1 MKGRLVRRR
10 SSRVLVSNSD
20 IGLGAVWPGAGHF
33 TSLSLRFQLS
43 RLRRRAAVRIIPGR
57 YFAHSARHQAHL
69 QFIQFCHHLKNPW
82 VLLFPSLGLGSFQG
96 KSSLLQSRGW
106 GRTAPCP
113 EQDGDRPAGVT
124 RRGSIRIAVP
134 ASASTQNKGSLPE
147 PIVYGK
153 GEPRKCQ

>member
-33 TSLSLRFQLS
+33 TSLSLHFQLS
-43 RLRRRAAVRIIPGR
+43 RLRRRATVRIIPGR

-96 KSSLLQSRGW
+96 KSSLLQSRVEAGD
-106 GRTAPCP
+106 GQHPVPSKTETGQLGSRDAAPLGLLS
-113 EQDGDRPAGVT
+113 QLVLRP
-124 RRGSIRIAVP
+124 RIRVRCLNP
-134 ASASTQNKGSLPE
+134 
-147 PIVYGK
+147 
-153 GEPRKCQ
+153 